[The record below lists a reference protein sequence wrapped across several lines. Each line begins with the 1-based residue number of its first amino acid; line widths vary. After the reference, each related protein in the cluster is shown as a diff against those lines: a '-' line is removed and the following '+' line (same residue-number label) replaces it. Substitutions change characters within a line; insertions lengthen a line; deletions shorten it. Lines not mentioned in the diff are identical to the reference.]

1 MFNIF
6 GGAAAKR
13 FTAADAVAAHA
24 KGEIT
29 VLDVR
34 EAGEIAASG
43 TAKGGVHIPLS
54 LVPMKA
60 DAQGPDHDKRLDPAK
75 PVAVF
80 CAVGGRA
87 GMAAQALQ
95 KLGYDAHNIGGFGDW
110 ASAGG
115 PVSH

>member
-13 FTAADAVAAHA
+13 ITAADAVALAA

-34 EAGEIAASG
+34 EAAEIAASG
-43 TAKGGVHIPLS
+43 TARGGLHIPVS
-54 LVPMKA
+54 LVPLKA
-60 DAQGPDHDKRLDPAK
+60 DPKAPDRDARLDPNK

-95 KLGYDAHNIGGFGDW
+95 KLGYEAHNIGGFSDW

-115 PVSH
+115 PVTR